1 LVRWFRGWFRRA
13 RSRHVP
19 RVGAVEELLDPY
31 HPRASMIDGD
41 RIAMNPGKVLENIQL
56 AMERLDLD
64 ISTPIS
70 IEEDVVPLDE
80 LLNLVEVLGMGV
92 SIHVHVVNSAMS
104 IMSRRYPAELVT
116 GPLPPEFDLRALTPI
131 VITEDLHDTAKL
143 IFNMRT
149 VRTDDLIEGDVS
161 GLLADLDGAD
171 QATTF
176 TALFYMYGLKIGA
189 MKNVTGIE

>member
-1 LVRWFRGWFRRA
+1 MMRWMRRWFGQQ
-13 RSRHVP
+13 RSH
-19 RVGAVEELLDPY
+19 RVAETVAAEELLDPY
-31 HPRASMIDGD
+31 HPRASVIDGD
-41 RIAMNPGKVLENIQL
+41 RIALNSGKVLENIQV

-80 LLNLVEVLGMGV
+80 LLSLIEVLGMGAA
-92 SIHVHVVNSAMS
+92 IHVHVVNNAMS

-131 VITEDLHDTAKL
+131 EITDDLHDTAKS

-149 VRTDDLIEGDVS
+149 VHSDDLVEGDVRD
-161 GLLADLDGAD
+161 LLAGLDGAD